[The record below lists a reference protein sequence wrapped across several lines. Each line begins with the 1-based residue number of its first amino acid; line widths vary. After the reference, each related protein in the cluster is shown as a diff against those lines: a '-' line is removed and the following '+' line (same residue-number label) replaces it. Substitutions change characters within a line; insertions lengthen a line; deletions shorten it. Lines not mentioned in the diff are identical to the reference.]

1 MIRKLRIQFI
11 TIASI
16 AVFLVLT
23 GFMVVFNSARYIQSN
38 NEVNTIMQILSDN
51 AGTLPSKNKLDFS
64 LSNSSLSSTR
74 LSQMHYFT
82 LLIDSKG
89 TLIESNMQQASDVAT
104 DDLDDL
110 IDKAD
115 VKNKVTYFKYQQHYY
130 AYLAEP
136 LSNQKTRIIYLDIT
150 DYIEERPEL
159 LILSIYMFIFSMLF
173 FIVVISIFSG
183 QAIRP
188 YIENAERQKRFIT
201 NAGHELKTPL
211 AIISANTELQE
222 MLDGESEWSKSTKDQ
237 VQRMTDLINRMVTL
251 AKLEEQADVV
261 LSKCD
266 FSAITQDAAEDFKGP
281 VIKDGKQFTLSITPG
296 LFVEAEEKSLFEL
309 VTILVDNANKYCD
322 PAGQVIVSLSRLGR
336 KKIKLEVSNTFSD
349 GKAVDYSKFFE
360 RFYRQDESHN
370 QQVSGYGIG
379 LSMAESLVKLF
390 KGRIGV
396 TYKNNHISFR
406 VIFPSSNP

>member
-16 AVFLVLT
+16 AVFLVLI

-150 DYIEERPEL
+150 DYIEERSEL

-173 FIVVISIFSG
+173 FVVVISIFSG

-251 AKLEEQADVV
+251 AKLEEQADLV

-322 PAGQVIVSLSRLGR
+322 PAGQVTVSLSRLGR

-406 VIFPSSNP
+406 VIFPASHP